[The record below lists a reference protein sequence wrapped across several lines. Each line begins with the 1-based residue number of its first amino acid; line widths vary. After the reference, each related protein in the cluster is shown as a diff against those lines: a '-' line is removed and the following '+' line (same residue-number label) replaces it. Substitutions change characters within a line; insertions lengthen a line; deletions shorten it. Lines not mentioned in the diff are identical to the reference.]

1 MQIDENYKIWIREVK
16 QKIRSA
22 QLKAAVAVNRELILF
37 YWDLGKM
44 LSEKIKTSNWGDK
57 VLENVS
63 KDLKDEF
70 PEMKGFS
77 VSNLKFCRL
86 FYEYFAFSSQLEGEF
101 QISLQAV
108 NQLEDTQNEI
118 SSQAVNLFEDT
129 QNTIGS
135 QVANQLQGAENKD
148 IAKSQ
153 QAVDQTILES
163 VIAQIPWGHIIVIIT
178 KIKDLNEAF
187 FYIQKTKENNWSR
200 DTLTLQIKSNLFQRK
215 GGAITNFSN
224 TLPEPFSD
232 LAQQTLKDPYIFDF
246 LQLSENYRE
255 RDIENQLVNHIKK
268 FLLEL
273 GKGFAFVGQQ
283 YHLEIANKDYYI
295 DLLFYH
301 IKLKCYVVIELKN
314 TSFIP
319 EYAGKLN
326 FYLSAVDSLLKE
338 DNDKPTIGI
347 LMCREKNN
355 LEAEFALR
363 DINKP
368 MGVSE
373 FELTQIVPENLK
385 SSLPT
390 IEEIEQQLS
399 IKND

>member
-1 MQIDENYKIWIREVK
+1 MELDNEYKNWLSELK
-16 QKIRSA
+16 LKIRSA
-22 QLKAAVAVNRELILF
+22 QMKAAIAVNKELILF
-37 YWDLGKM
+37 YWDLGNM
-44 LSEKIKTSNWGDK
+44 LSDKIKTSNWGDK

-77 VSNLKFCRL
+77 VTNLKYCKL
-86 FYEYFAFSSQLEGEF
+86 FYEYF
-101 QISLQAV
+101 QISP
-108 NQLEDTQNEI
+108 QLGDQLNSI
-118 SSQAVNLFEDT
+118 K
-129 QNTIGS
+129 NTI
-135 QVANQLQGAENKD
+135 
-148 IAKSQ
+148 SQ
-153 QAVDQTILES
+153 QAVDQLQDTEHQENIKSQHAVDQIENEQTINRSQAVNQNTNFSIIQQL
-163 VIAQIPWGHIIVIIT
+163 VAQIPWGHIIIIIA
-178 KIKDLNEAF
+178 KIKDTKEAI

-200 DTLTLQIKSNLFQRK
+200 DVLSLQIKSNLYQRQ
-215 GGAITNFSN
+215 GTAINNFST

-232 LAQQTLKDPYIFDF
+232 LARQTLKDPYVFDF
-246 LQLSENYRE
+246 LQLTEGFKE
-255 RDIENQLVNHIKK
+255 RDIEKQLVNHIKK

-314 TSFIP
+314 TAFIP

-326 FYLSAVDSLLKE
+326 FYLSAVDSTLKE
-338 DNDKPTIGI
+338 IDDKPTIGI
-347 LMCREKNN
+347 LLCREKNN
-355 LEAEFALR
+355 IEAEFALR

-373 FELTQIVPENLK
+373 FDLTNMLPDNLK

-390 IEEIEQQLS
+390 IEELEQNLAS
-399 IKND
+399 DEFE

>member
-1 MQIDENYKIWIREVK
+1 MQLDNEYKNWINDLKLQV
-16 QKIRSA
+16 RSA
-22 QLKAAVAVNRELILF
+22 QIKAAIAVNKELILF
-37 YWDLGKM
+37 YWDLGRM
-44 LSEKIKTSNWGDK
+44 LSDKIKTSNWGEK
-57 VLENVS
+57 ILENVS

-70 PEMKGFS
+70 PDMKGFS
-77 VSNLKFCRL
+77 VTNLKYCKL
-86 FYEYFAFSSQLEGEF
+86 FYEYFL
-101 QISLQAV
+101 
-108 NQLEDTQNEI
+108 
-118 SSQAVNLFEDT
+118 
-129 QNTIGS
+129 IG
-135 QVANQLQGAENKD
+135 
-148 IAKSQ
+148 Q
-153 QAVDQTILES
+153 QAVDQLQVRSQIEDDSDFSPQLEDELS
-163 VIAQIPWGHIIVIIT
+163 IEQNKLSSQLVNENKNSLISQQLVAQIPWGHIILIIT
-178 KIKDLNEAF
+178 KIKNIEEAI

-200 DTLTLQIKSNLFQRK
+200 DTLSLQIKSNLYQRQ
-215 GGAITNFSN
+215 GSAITNFSN

-232 LAQQTLKDPYIFDF
+232 LAQQTLKDPYVFDF
-246 LQLSENYRE
+246 LQLSESYKE
-255 RDIENQLVNHIKK
+255 KDIENQLVNHIKK

-283 YHLEIANKDYYI
+283 YQIEIAEKDYYI

-314 TSFIP
+314 TAFIP

-338 DNDKPTIGI
+338 PGDKPTIGI
-347 LMCREKNN
+347 LLCREKNN

-373 FELTQIVPENLK
+373 FELTNILPDNLK

-390 IEEIEQQLS
+390 IEELEQNLL
-399 IKND
+399 NNE

>member
-1 MQIDENYKIWIREVK
+1 MQIDDNYKIWIQEVK
-16 QKIRSA
+16 QKIRST
-22 QLKAAVAVNRELILF
+22 QLKAAIAVNRELILF
-37 YWDLGKM
+37 YWDLGNM

-77 VSNLKFCRL
+77 VSNLKFSRL
-86 FYEYFAFSSQLEGEF
+86 FYEYFAFSSQLEDEF
-101 QISLQAV
+101 Q
-108 NQLEDTQNEI
+108 I
-118 SSQAVNLFEDT
+118 SSQAVNQFEKT
-129 QNTIGS
+129 QNVIS
-135 QVANQLQGAENKD
+135 
-148 IAKSQ
+148 S
-153 QAVDQTILES
+153 QAVNQTILES
-163 VIAQIPWGHIIVIIT
+163 VIAQIPLGHIKVIVT
-178 KIKDLNEAF
+178 KIKDIKEAF

-200 DTLTLQIKSNLFQRK
+200 DTLTLQIKSNLFQRE

-232 LAQQTLKDPYIFDF
+232 LAQQTLKDPYVFDF

-255 RDIENQLVNHIKK
+255 KDIENQLVNHIKK

-314 TSFIP
+314 TGFIP

-338 DNDKPTIGI
+338 EDDKPTIGI

-399 IKND
+399 NNND